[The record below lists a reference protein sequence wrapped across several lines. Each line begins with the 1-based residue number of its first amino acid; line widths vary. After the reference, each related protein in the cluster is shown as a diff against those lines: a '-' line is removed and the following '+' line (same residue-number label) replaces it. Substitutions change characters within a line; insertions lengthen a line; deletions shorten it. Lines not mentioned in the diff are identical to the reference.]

1 MARSQIGGGPI
12 LFGVLLGAIGAS
24 AVGAAF
30 ALPWLNDRLGPDRLA
45 MTGTLGTALAT
56 AMFGLA
62 RDPFTAL
69 GASLIAGA
77 AWMAVLTS
85 LNVSA
90 QMALP
95 AWVRGRGLAIYVTV
109 MFGALSLG
117 SVIWGQ
123 AAASLGLGPAQFIA
137 AAGCAATVPL
147 LARWKLQTAKGLD
160 LSPSMHWP
168 APITTGDF
176 SADRGPV
183 LVMVTYQIDPKNREP
198 FLRALENAGRERRRD
213 GAYRWR
219 VFEDPSERGRF
230 VETFMSD
237 SWVDHLRQHERVT
250 KADRVLEEAA
260 RSFQVG
266 DGPLTTHL
274 IGVSARQR
282 RP

>member
-1 MARSQIGGGPI
+1 VARSQIGGGPI

-282 RP
+282 RG

>member
-1 MARSQIGGGPI
+1 
-12 LFGVLLGAIGAS
+12 
-24 AVGAAF
+24 
-30 ALPWLNDRLGPDRLA
+30 
-45 MTGTLGTALAT
+45 
-56 AMFGLA
+56 MFGLA
-62 RDPFTAL
+62 KDPFTAL
-69 GASLIAGA
+69 AASLVAGA
-77 AWMAVLTS
+77 AWVVAITS

-147 LARWKLQTAKGLD
+147 LRRWKLQTARTLD

-176 SADRGPV
+176 SGDRGPV

-198 FLRALENAGRERRRD
+198 FLLALEKAGRERRRD

-219 VFEDPSERGRF
+219 IFEDPSEKGRF

-237 SWVDHLRQHERVT
+237 SWLDHLRQHQRVT
-250 KADRVLEEAA
+250 KADQVLEDAA

-266 DGPLTTHL
+266 EGPQTTHL
-274 IGVSARQR
+274 IGVSAQSR
-282 RP
+282 RK

>member
-95 AWVRGRGLAIYVTV
+95 AWVRGRALAIYVTV

-282 RP
+282 RG

>member
-176 SADRGPV
+176 SGDRGPV

-282 RP
+282 RG

>member
-1 MARSQIGGGPI
+1 VARSQIGGGPI